1 MTTPTIGS
9 GTRAWTPG
17 PWNVEEFQN
26 GGLAVGPARSDGSL
40 ANVIV
45 FDGNIAHYNDEA
57 RARYGADFRLIAAAP
72 ELYRELD
79 ELVEW
84 LHNNQRCV
92 EGMFSMDDLLEGPRA
107 ALAKAEGRNP

>member
-1 MTTPTIGS
+1 M
-9 GTRAWTPG
+9 
-17 PWNVEEFQN
+17 
-26 GGLAVGPARSDGSL
+26 
-40 ANVIV
+40 AN
-45 FDGNIAHYNDEA
+45 A
-57 RARYGADFRLIAAAP
+57 RLIAAAP